1 MNPQRSEEDE
11 VTTPPSAPVLPLQ
24 MQALLAQVQA
34 PIHPQQPTV
43 VSNLTTDKVLG
54 LLSEAKDA
62 FFVCEELGLQEK
74 RALAC
79 TCSTLRL
86 VIFQLLRQPRL
97 VVQESDA
104 ILDNARFVASVLV
117 PNVPK
122 QVLCVAGETC
132 VPNMNL
138 AHLRTLPKL
147 KVGTMGPTA
156 ALFLGAAIADS
167 DCVLRLSTGA
177 TKSIRAL
184 RENDRVNFQM
194 PDIAQPSDR
203 NAMLG
208 ALTLNAEQDVT
219 VVNRRHPTLAHAC
232 MYMWATQAS
241 QCVTG
246 HSPTTLG
253 LGQKKGYSNPNPCLT
268 LNQDGLR
275 LLEAV
280 TAKGNLLEALNERAQ
295 KGNDTV
301 TTTTTGRRLDDD
313 HDEDFGGGV
322 WSLVF
327 E

>member
-1 MNPQRSEEDE
+1 MNPERSEEDE
-11 VTTPPSAPVLPLQ
+11 ATTPPSAPVPPLQ
-24 MQALLAQVQA
+24 MQTLPAQVQA
-34 PIHPQQPTV
+34 PLHPQQPTV

-184 RENDRVNFQM
+184 RENNRVNFQM
-194 PDIAQPSDR
+194 PDIVQPSDR

-219 VVNRRHPTLAHAC
+219 VVNRRHPRFPSLAHDVHVGDAGISVSLCASGFQVSLCASAC
-232 MYMWATQAS
+232 PSRARCRECARHGAPARACW
-241 QCVTG
+241 
-246 HSPTTLG
+246 
-253 LGQKKGYSNPNPCLT
+253 
-268 LNQDGLR
+268 R
-275 LLEAV
+275 AV
-280 TAKGNLLEALNERAQ
+280 YP
-295 KGNDTV
+295 V
-301 TTTTTGRRLDDD
+301 
-313 HDEDFGGGV
+313 
-322 WSLVF
+322 
-327 E
+327 